1 MKRKGFTL
9 IELLVVIAII
19 GILAAMV
26 LVALGG
32 ARSKARDAQRKS
44 DLRNIKAALELFYAD
59 QKPNG
64 YLRQGAAV
72 TVAAADVLGD
82 NAADYMKTIPLDP
95 GGVAGGQG
103 YQYATDTNVT
113 GSTTVDANYAL
124 AAVLENKNDS
134 ETGVIA
140 ATPTGA
146 GADTLV
152 YAAARSGVSD
162 TNFPKTLVVQNQ

>member
-1 MKRKGFTL
+1 MKRRGFTL

-44 DLRNIKAALELFYAD
+44 DLRNIKAALELYYAD

-64 YLRQGAAV
+64 YLRQAAAV
-72 TVAAADVLGD
+72 TVAGTDVLGA
-82 NAADYMKTIPLDP
+82 NWADYMKTIPTDP
-95 GGVAGGQG
+95 GGVASGNG

-113 GSTTVDANYAL
+113 GSTTDDANYAM

-134 ETGVIA
+134 ETGVYD
-140 ATPTGA
+140 ATPGTTSG
-146 GADTLV
+146 DLV
-152 YAAARSGVSD
+152 YAAARSGVD
-162 TNFPKTLVVQNQ
+162 ADDYPKTLVVQNQ